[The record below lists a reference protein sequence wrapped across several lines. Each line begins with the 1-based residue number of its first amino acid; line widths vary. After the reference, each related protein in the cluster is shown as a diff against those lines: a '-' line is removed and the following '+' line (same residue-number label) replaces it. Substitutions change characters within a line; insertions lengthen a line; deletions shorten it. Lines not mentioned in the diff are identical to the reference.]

1 MRAAVGLQIT
11 GDRRP
16 RRPTDRR
23 GDEQQRDHDEPGQV
37 EANPA
42 GKVPHEDQGDK
53 GQPDAPEHAL
63 SLAADVEQPG
73 VEGQRH
79 RHPGKDQGG
88 SVEDRLP
95 DPDLAHEHVGDVEL
109 HGLHRVFPDQDDQQ
123 PDDQK
128 GKDQLQQRHEAEVD
142 DGVEFARLTHAAMPP
157 VWVRSNSPAMSRPR
171 LRSSI
176 SAVTWASEQ

>member
-1 MRAAVGLQIT
+1 MRAAIGLQIT

-16 RRPTDRR
+16 CCAADRR
-23 GDEQQRDHDEPGQV
+23 GDEQQRHHDEPGQV
-37 EANPA
+37 EADPA
-42 GKVPHEDQGDK
+42 GKVSHEDQGDK

-63 SLAADVEQPG
+63 ALAADVEQPG

-79 RHPGKDQGG
+79 CHPGKDQGG
-88 SVEDRLP
+88 GVEDRLP
-95 DPDLAHEHVGDVEL
+95 DPDLAHENVSNVEL
-109 HGLHRVFPDQDDQQ
+109 DGLHRVFPDQDDQQ

-128 GKDQLQQRHEAEVD
+128 GENQLQQRHKAEVD